1 MKIIFRICG
10 SPKALLKNKIGLGK
24 RITSYPTS
32 KEKLKDFYEYL
43 EEPVVQDG
51 NLITARGPAQALA
64 WSRLIAE
71 NLVDE
76 ATLKVATDRMLLE

>member
-1 MKIIFRICG
+1 M
-10 SPKALLKNKIGLGK
+10 LKNEIGYGR

-32 KEKLKDFYEYL
+32 KEKLCKFYEYV
-43 EEPVVQDG
+43 EDPVVHDG

-76 ATLKVATDRMLLE
+76 VTLKSTIKHMLLE